1 MKNLL
6 ARFIAGNSG
15 ATAVEYALLCA
26 LIAAAMIG
34 PVLLLSGDVGEV
46 FAKAG
51 NATPQ
56 P

>member
-1 MKNLL
+1 MKSLL
-6 ARFIAGNSG
+6 GRFIAGTSG

-34 PVLLLSGDVGEV
+34 PVLLLSGDIAEI
-46 FAKAG
+46 FANAG